1 MTSRLFKGIPS
12 LREVECTGR
21 NLNPEVKLLA
31 LQIYRLPSH
40 ELLAT
45 LNVISSNCV
54 TLGEMASCD
63 VNTADS
69 HQSKLRVLVADL
81 DEGESRQFKCTG
93 NTLDSYGLTNAVT
106 WNIIVTRYS
115 KYTTKELR
123 HSKIPTVSVFLSS
136 SPSVHLCVTG
146 VPFLCATIFCNTVL
160 SSVFGNLFLFFS
172 GLLPRFFMPN

>member
-1 MTSRLFKGIPS
+1 MYTQLVQGDTYFRFEQTLDMKTCCGDITGMTSRLFKGIPS

-21 NLNPEVKLLA
+21 NLSPEVKLLA

-93 NTLDSYGLTNAVT
+93 NTLDSYGLSKGVT
-106 WNIIVTRYS
+106 WKIMVTRYS
-115 KYTTKELR
+115 KRTNTTR
-123 HSKIPTVSVFLSS
+123 IR
-136 SPSVHLCVTG
+136 
-146 VPFLCATIFCNTVL
+146 NY
-160 SSVFGNLFLFFS
+160 
-172 GLLPRFFMPN
+172 